1 MKSDLRIAFGS
12 VPKDSGTFTFYRN
25 ISPALRSHGITMYCV
40 AVGKDQALLWDESFA
55 DGGCVLLA
63 RNTYNVKRQ
72 AREFVA
78 WCCDLQID
86 IVMGINSEAIL
97 SSIPHLPAS
106 IRVVSRCANGFD
118 HGYRITLSGKFRLQA
133 IIAITP
139 RLRDDLLL
147 HYGANPDI
155 MHLIPNGID
164 FAKFDEIEAKVVKRN
179 KTLYLGFL
187 GRLEH
192 TQKGVFHIPDLLK
205 SLSKLNVDYHLSIA
219 GKGADRE
226 RLEQMLSPWVNE
238 GQVTF
243 LGSLSRESV
252 PKFLS
257 KLDVYVF
264 PSHFEGCPNSLLEAM
279 MAGCV
284 TVAWKIKGITD
295 FLLKDKETGF
305 LHGIGDYEEMANNI
319 RILSKN
325 RVLLEEMST
334 AVRKDAR
341 ARFDPKLVAKDY
353 AAVFKSVMAKPQ
365 SHIEPF
371 DWQFFQPDS
380 NFKQKGDKFLSRRL
394 KKILKGILFPKKA
407 R

>member
-25 ISPALRSHGITMYCV
+25 ISPALKSHGITMYCV
-40 AVGKDQALLWDESFA
+40 AVGREQSLLWDDSFA
-55 DGGCVLLA
+55 DSECVLLA
-63 RNTYNVKRQ
+63 RNTYNVKTQ
-72 AREFVA
+72 AREFVT
-78 WCCDLQID
+78 WCCELQID

-97 SSIPHLPAS
+97 SSIPHLPNS

-118 HGYRITLSGKFRLQA
+118 HGYRITLSGEFRLQA

-139 RLRDDLLL
+139 RLRDDLLNS
-147 HYGANPDI
+147 YGANRDM

-164 FAKFDEIEAKVVKRN
+164 FAKFDEIEKKVVKPN
-179 KTLYLGFL
+179 KVLQLGFL

-192 TQKGVFHIPDLLK
+192 TQKGVLHIADLLK

-219 GKGADRE
+219 GKGVDRE
-226 RLEQMLSPWVNE
+226 RLEQSLVPWINE
-238 GQVTF
+238 GRVTF
-243 LGSLSRESV
+243 LGSISRELV
-252 PKFLS
+252 PKFLG
-257 KLDVYVF
+257 KIDVYVF

-295 FLLKDKETGF
+295 FLLQNKETGF
-305 LHGIGDYEEMANNI
+305 LHDIGDYEEMAKDI
-319 RILSKN
+319 KLLSEN

-341 ARFDPKLVAKDY
+341 ARFDPKLVAQDY
-353 AAVFKSVMAKPQ
+353 ATVFKSVMAKSQ
-365 SHIEPF
+365 SDIKPL
-371 DWQFFQPDS
+371 DWQFFEPDP

-394 KKILKGILFPKKA
+394 KKLIKVILFPRKS